1 MTDLPPS
8 PSPPKERPLPLLRK
22 NLQFLRGAPTRE
34 GVPTW
39 TIIDPV
45 RNKYYQIEW
54 QIYQLLQRWQCGTI
68 EKLVEIVARDTTSRI
83 GVEDVEDLVKFLYA
97 NNLTEQSAS
106 GQTKDYV
113 EQEAA
118 RHQVWWQWLLHHYLF
133 VKIPLVHPHQFLH
146 ATLPVV
152 APFYTRTAAWIVGA
166 IGIAGL
172 FLVSRQWDAFV
183 SSFLHF
189 FNWQGALIF
198 GAVLCG
204 VKVVHELGHA
214 YTATRFG
221 CRVPTIGVA
230 FMVMMP
236 VLYSDVSDSYRLSSK
251 RKRLWIAAAGVVAE
265 LGLAAVATLL
275 WGFLPDGTIR
285 SAAFVVATSSWIMSL
300 TVNLNP
306 MMRFDGYYLLADG
319 LGLPNLQDRAF
330 AFGQW
335 RLRELLFAPGAPPP
349 EPVGPSTRTTL
360 VLYAWAIWVYR
371 LVLFTGIAITV
382 YHYFFKVLGVILFL
396 VEILFFLALPIWRE
410 WSVWWSRREVF
421 VGTGRF
427 ALTVTIAGALLI
439 LAFVPWAGRVTIA
452 GVLQTKSYA
461 TLYPPAPGRIT
472 EVAVRVGQSVREGDT
487 LLVLESPKLAH
498 DTTMVETQVDLL
510 DFRLQR
516 QAGYA
521 EDRAQGQILAES
533 LKAKL
538 VELDGLSNRKESLIL
553 RSPIDGVVVERA
565 DSLHPGRWV
574 NEKLAVAY
582 VIDPQKAVVNGL
594 AAVEDIGALEIGQE
608 AVFIPNDTTRP
619 AQQARVTSIRDT
631 EEQDFSVPYLA
642 STYGGDVPVRK
653 DARGHI
659 RAERSV
665 YRVELSVMDQSEPVT
680 QTVIG
685 QLHVAGKSQSVVSRV
700 WDRVAAVVIRESG
713 F

>member
-1 MTDLPPS
+1 MTDLPP
-8 PSPPKERPLPLLRK
+8 PPPKERPLPLLRK

-54 QIYQLLQRWQCGTI
+54 QVYQLLQRWSCRTI
-68 EKLVEIVARDTTSRI
+68 EKLVEVIARDTTSRI

-118 RHQVWWQWLLHHYLF
+118 RHQAWWQWLLHHYLF
-133 VKIPLVHPHQFLH
+133 VRIPLVHPHRFLH

-152 APFYTRTAAWIVGA
+152 APFYTREAAWIVGT

-172 FLVSRQWDAFV
+172 FLVSRQWDTFV

-189 FNWQGALIF
+189 FNWQGALIY

-349 EPVGPSTRTTL
+349 EPVGPSTRVTL
-360 VLYAWAIWVYR
+360 VLYAWAIWAYR

-382 YHYFFKVLGVILFL
+382 YHYFFKVLGVVLFL

-410 WSVWWSRREVF
+410 WSVWWSRREMF
-421 VGTGRF
+421 AGTGRF
-427 ALTVTIAGALLI
+427 ALTVTIAVALLI

-487 LLVLESPKLAH
+487 VLVLESPKLAH
-498 DTTMVETQVDLL
+498 DTTVVETQVDLL

-516 QAGYA
+516 QAGHA
-521 EDRAQGQILAES
+521 EDRAQGPVLAES

-553 RSPIDGVVVERA
+553 RSPIDGIVVERA

-582 VIDPQKAVVNGL
+582 VIDPQKAVVTGL
-594 AAVEDIGALEIGQE
+594 APVEDVGALAIGQE
-608 AVFIPNDTTRP
+608 ALFIPNDTTRP
-619 AQQARVTSIRDT
+619 VQQARVIDIRDT
-631 EEQDFSVPYLA
+631 EEQDVSVPYLA

-653 DARGHI
+653 DVRGHLQ
-659 RAERSV
+659 AERSV
-665 YRVELSVMDQSEPVT
+665 YRVELSVVDQSEPVT

-685 QLHVAGKSQSVVSRV
+685 QLHVAGKPQSFVSRV